1 MGLFLLIGNKSYS
14 VPVTK
19 NKTTTST
26 TATST
31 NAVNKLA

>member
-1 MGLFLLIGNKSYS
+1 VIQIGNKSYS

-19 NKTTTST
+19 NKPASTS
-26 TATST
+26 ST